1 MAEKPRFYDAKL
13 VKIISLSST
22 VKHFILEYPKEADT
36 SFIAGQFLQVHLEKE
51 GKPHK
56 KSYSIAASPLLAKE
70 KNQIELCIKLVEG
83 GFVSTYFFNLKE
95 GDLIHTALPYGVFT
109 IKEPWVEN
117 LVFVGTGTGV
127 APLRGMIRYLYEQ
140 GCTKNIWLVFGNRYE
155 TDVLYN
161 DEWRE
166 LLKKHPNFH
175 FIPTVSR
182 GKTWTGE
189 TAYVQEIVKR
199 EFAGQKGD
207 YDFYGCGLVP
217 MCQQLK
223 STLLEMNVPKE
234 RIHFEQFT

>member
-13 VKIISLSST
+13 SKIISLSST
-22 VKHFILEYPKEADT
+22 VKHFVLDYPKEADT

-56 KSYSIAASPLLAKE
+56 KSYSIASSPSLAKE

-83 GFVSTYFFNLKE
+83 GFVSTWFFGLKE
-95 GDLIHTALPYGVFT
+95 GDTIHTGFPYGVFT
-109 IKEPWVEN
+109 IREPWQEN
-117 LVFVGTGTGV
+117 LIFVGTGTGI
-127 APLRGMIRYLYEQ
+127 APLRGMIKNLYEKD
-140 GCTKNIWLVFGNRYE
+140 CTKNIWLVFGNRYE
-155 TDVLYN
+155 ADILYN
-161 DEWRE
+161 EEWQA
-166 LLKKHPNFH
+166 LLKKYPNFH

-182 GKTWTGE
+182 GKNWTGE

-199 EFAGQKGD
+199 EFRGKTEG

-223 STLLEMNVPKE
+223 AALIEMNIPKE